1 MAAWI
6 KWNHGLES
14 RPEVLAMARS
24 LGLDPIHVAG
34 CRMVAWAWGDREL
47 RNGRA
52 ASVDVA
58 QLDQIARVENFGNAM
73 KRVGWLRCD
82 DDGFVFSK
90 WDRHNSK
97 SAKQRTLDLAR
108 KGRNGSGKIPDS
120 NRNNFGKNQ
129 EQSKRESK
137 SKSKSKNKNKDSP
150 LPPDFQTPEFQS
162 AWTEWQAFRNEQR
175 KPMTASTIKK
185 QIALFQTIGHD
196 AAIASINQSIRNGWQ
211 GLFDPRREDSRR
223 PARKPSTY
231 VPFQR
236 EEKP

>member
-34 CRMVAWAWGDREL
+34 CCMVAWAWGDREL

-73 KRVGWLRCD
+73 VKAGWLRCD
-82 DDGFVFSK
+82 DSGFVFSK

-97 SAKQRTLDLAR
+97 SAKQRALAYLR
-108 KGRNGSGKIPDS
+108 QQKLR
-120 NRNNFGKNQ
+120 GKNGGENVTVGSFQ
-129 EQSKRESK
+129 KRDQSK
-137 SKSKSKNKNKDSP
+137 SKSKSKSKNKNKNKDSP